1 MNTPSD
7 RAMNPRKPWWRWPA
21 LLLGLGLLGLISIY
35 WFRPGWLLDADFA
48 RQRWQAGL
56 SRAELDVGVQ
66 HWVYVEGGQGDPVL
80 LVHGLAGSKENW
92 YPTARL
98 LSPNYHLLIP
108 DLPGFGESPDAAD
121 GHYQVDA
128 QVERLH
134 AFVTA
139 KGWTRFHLAGHS
151 MGGHIAG
158 LYAAKYPE
166 SVRSLSLVNA
176 AGVPFPRNAFQAEL
190 EQGGNPFAATD
201 LQSLDRF
208 LAMAFAKPPFAPAR
222 VRAAY
227 AERIAARAP
236 LWRGVLR
243 QLITEDQRYRLQTE
257 LPNIKAP
264 TLVLWCDQD
273 ALLDVLSTEV
283 FRAEMPT
290 ATINVLKGCGHMTPM
305 EAPTDTAAAMRAIFA
320 TAAP

>member
-1 MNTPSD
+1 MVVITLLSPLLAVYCL
-7 RAMNPRKPWWRWPA
+7 RPA
-21 LLLGLGLLGLISIY
+21 
-35 WFRPGWLLDADFA
+35 WLLEADFA
-48 RQRWQAGL
+48 RQRWQAGVQR
-56 SRAELDVGVQ
+56 SELDVGIQ

-92 YPTARL
+92 YPTAAK
-98 LSPNYHLLIP
+98 LSDRYHLLIP
-108 DLPGFGESPDAAD
+108 DLPGFGESQDSPD
-121 GHYQVDA
+121 GRYQVDV

-134 AFVTA
+134 DFVAA

-158 LYAAKYPE
+158 LYAARYPE
-166 SVRSLSLVNA
+166 QVRSLSLVNA

-190 EQGGNPFAATD
+190 EAGGNPFAATD
-201 LQSLDRF
+201 LASLDRF
-208 LAMAFAKPPFAPAR
+208 LGMAFAKPPFAPAR

-227 AERIAARAP
+227 AERIAERAP

-243 QLITEDQRYRLQTE
+243 QLIAEDQRYRLQAE

-273 ALLDVLSTEV
+273 QLLDVASTNA
-283 FRAEMPT
+283 FRAGLPGV
-290 ATINVLKGCGHMTPM
+290 NVQILTGCGHMTPM
-305 EAPTDTAAAMRAIFA
+305 EAPTETAAALAATFA
-320 TAAP
+320 KATP